1 MKVQVLKADFA
12 KILSLACRFVSNRAQ
27 LPILGNLILSAKGNC
42 LTVMSTNLEIS
53 VVAKLGA
60 KVTTEGELGVPAR
73 TIVDIVSNLGNGP
86 VNLESQEEQLL
97 ITTDS
102 FEGKVSGINTSDFP
116 KLPQTVEKG
125 IKILARDLALGL
137 SKVSF
142 STSMDET
149 RPILTGVLFL
159 FNGTKLSL
167 VASDGFRLSKFELT
181 LKESQPEMK
190 IVIPKSAINELIKLA
205 GEYGQEFVVDIRQEE
220 NQVVFGIGDV
230 VFSTRTLEGEFP
242 NFEKI
247 IPANSLVKV
256 NVDKEEFSR
265 SIKLAAVFAR
275 EASNIAKMKLLE
287 KGVEISAESQKS
299 GNQKTVVEA
308 KIEGLSGDFEII
320 FNYRF
325 LEEYVALVDGGVV
338 DIGFNETNSPGVFH
352 DLTHPN
358 FLHLIMPV
366 KIQG

>member
-12 KILSLACRFVSNRAQ
+12 KILSLASRFVSNRAQ
-27 LPILGNLILSAKGNC
+27 LPILGNLILSAKGNS

-60 KVTTEGELGVPAR
+60 KVTEDGELGVPAR
-73 TIVDIVSNLGNGP
+73 TIVDIISNLGNGP
-86 VNLESQEEQLL
+86 VNLESKEEQLS
-97 ITTDS
+97 ITTDN
-102 FEGKVSGINTSDFP
+102 FEGKISGINTSDFP

-125 IKILARDLALGL
+125 IKIPSKQLSLGL

-142 STSMDET
+142 SASMDET

-159 FNGTKLSL
+159 FAGTKLSL

-181 LKESQPEMK
+181 LEESQEEMK

-205 GEYGQEFVVDIRQEE
+205 GEYGQDVLVDIKQEE

-230 VFSTRTLEGEFP
+230 VFSTRTLEGTFP
-242 NFEKI
+242 DFEKI
-247 IPANSLVKV
+247 IPTASSVKV
-256 NVDKEEFSR
+256 NVDKEEFTR

-275 EASNIAKMKLLE
+275 EASNIAKVKLLD
-287 KGVEISAESQKS
+287 KGVEVSAESQKS
-299 GNQKTVVEA
+299 GNQKTAVEA
-308 KIEGLSGDFEII
+308 KVEGLSGDFEII

-325 LEEYVALVDGGVV
+325 LEEYIGLVDGGVV
-338 DIGFNETNSPGVFH
+338 DIGFNETNNPGVFH
-352 DLTHPN
+352 DLAHPN